1 MNEKLN
7 LPSPSS
13 TIINYI
19 LNLSAI
25 TNDVGNYKTSKSF
38 HQQNNPTK
46 ICAGCFYQRQPA
58 LDYLVR
64 KEFQNIFDED
74 FVVQLLRFRNFSE
87 NGSSV
92 YPPHTDVGKLLNL
105 NYVIDTG
112 GDNVRT
118 IFYNK
123 EEDGPDKLLGQVEHY
138 ENLTPVNHFVAHA
151 KEWHAIDV
159 KRFHS
164 LDNIVGTRT
173 ILCLGFKSISFN
185 DFKSKYSKLIC
196 HD

>member
-1 MNEKLN
+1 MNEKIN

-13 TIINYI
+13 TIIDYI
-19 LNLSAI
+19 RKLSVQ
-25 TNDVGNYKTSKSF
+25 TNDIANYQRSKSF
-38 HQQNNPTK
+38 HEQTNPTK
-46 ICAGCFYQRQPA
+46 ICAGCFYQRNPL

-64 KEFQNIFDED
+64 KEFQNMFNED

-87 NGSSV
+87 NECAV

-105 NYVIDTG
+105 NYIIDAG

-123 EEDGPDKLLGQVEHY
+123 EEDGPDKLLGQIEHY
-138 ENLTPVNHFVAHA
+138 ENLTPINHFVGNA

-164 LDNIVGTRT
+164 LDNIAGTRT
-173 ILCLGFKSISFN
+173 ILCLGFKSMSFS
-185 DFKSKYSKLIC
+185 DFKSKYSSLIC
-196 HD
+196 HE